1 MLELVIMENMGR
13 PSLSF
18 VIPLKDESVT
28 LKPLFDGIA
37 AEAKALG
44 SRWEVIF
51 IDDGSSDES
60 WNIITNIAAE
70 FPQNAKAIRF
80 RRNFGKADAL
90 ATGWK
95 EANGDF
101 VFTMDADLQ
110 DDPKEI
116 SRFLEKMEEGFDIV
130 TGWKRTRHDPWHKVL
145 PSRIFNFLLSR
156 VNKVELHDHNCGF
169 KCYRQNVVKSLSMY
183 GEMHRM
189 VPSLALIEG
198 FRTAEIPVEH
208 RARQYGKSKYGL
220 KRFLRGF
227 LDMWTVWYLGNFRQR
242 PIHLMGAISL
252 LMLAGA
258 FGMGL
263 LLTTAP
269 PGSALAMTFS
279 TAISVL
285 AVGGLGVFIMG
296 LNAEWQLHQH
306 NTESARSTP
315 IAQTI
320 GLSDSVTFASAS
332 SAEATALIV
341 EDDPAMLK
349 LNALHLQEAGYRVLT
364 AASCEEGR
372 AKLGESIDLVLLD
385 LNLPDGNGLSL
396 VESIHRMPHSPEI
409 IFLSSETDVSTG
421 VEAMR
426 LGAFDYLCKPVQ
438 AAKLVGVAL
447 RALKQRRRLLAGPA
461 AKVEDRKVVSRAG

>member
-1 MLELVIMENMGR
+1 MESLALAL

-18 VIPLKDESVT
+18 VIPLKDEAAT
-28 LKPLFDGIA
+28 LEPLFAGIA
-37 AEAKALG
+37 AEARIQS

-60 WNIITNIAAE
+60 WRIISKLASD

-95 EANGDF
+95 EADGDF

-116 SRFLEKMEEGFDIV
+116 PRFLEKMAQGYDIV

-145 PSRIFNFLLSR
+145 PSRIFNLLLSR
-156 VNKVELHDHNCGF
+156 VNKVQLHDHNCGF
-169 KCYRQNVVKSLSMY
+169 KCYRQTVVKSLSMY

-189 VPSLALIEG
+189 IPSLALIEG

-227 LDMWTVWYLGNFRQR
+227 LDMWTVWYLGNFQQR
-242 PIHLMGAISL
+242 PIHLMGGISL

-258 FGMGL
+258 CGMGVL
-263 LLTTAP
+263 LSTAP
-269 PGSALAMTFS
+269 RGSGLSMIFS

-306 NTESARSTP
+306 NTENTRSRP
-315 IAQTI
+315 IAETI
-320 GLSDSVTFASAS
+320 GLSGSVTFSSAS
-332 SAEATALIV
+332 EAAALIV

-349 LNALHLQEAGYRVLT
+349 LNSLHLEEAGYRVLT
-364 AASCEEGR
+364 ATSCQEGLT
-372 AKLGESIDLVLLD
+372 KLNEPVDLVLLD

-396 VESIHRMPHSPEI
+396 VESIQRIPHAPEI
-409 IFLSSETDVSTG
+409 VFLTSETDVSTG

-426 LGAFDYLCKPVQ
+426 LGAFDYLCKPVHG
-438 AAKLVGVAL
+438 AKLVGVAL
-447 RALKQRRRLLAGPA
+447 RALKHRRELLGARPA
-461 AKVEDRKVVSRAG
+461 KEPGKQIAHAV